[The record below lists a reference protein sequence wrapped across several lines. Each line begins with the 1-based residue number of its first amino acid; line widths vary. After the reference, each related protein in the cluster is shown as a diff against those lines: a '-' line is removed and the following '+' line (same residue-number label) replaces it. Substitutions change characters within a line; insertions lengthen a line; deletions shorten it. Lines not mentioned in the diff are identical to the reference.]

1 MKIKFEVGKL
11 LFNGGKV
18 IRLYEPPAGPSD
30 WLYIGTTGTHNSVLT
45 FNYTGGGC
53 PTLSEIDFHLTVN
66 EPPANYSAGHV
77 FRVTSFDAIDFFGCG
92 VTYWQA
98 VL

>member
-30 WLYIGTTGTHNSVLT
+30 
-45 FNYTGGGC
+45 
-53 PTLSEIDFHLTVN
+53 
-66 EPPANYSAGHV
+66 
-77 FRVTSFDAIDFFGCG
+77 
-92 VTYWQA
+92 
-98 VL
+98 